1 MSYCVTFVNRDIPH
15 IYAISADE
23 LRYEDIFRLEKLHNV
38 NLKNFVLIMR
48 SREFIAL
55 NKDLDNLKEIKE
67 IIEKVMRSKYLPE
80 KLLDR
85 FEMLTDEKSTEILLK
100 YYSDW
105 RDEIRKRELNRRA
118 LSMLKSAKSLRIS
131 WKVKRNK
138 EIIKE
143 LFDIGYGIY
152 EKKAVCNYQQGAE
165 NAFMYGYLLGVQS
178 QKEASSHMK

>member
-15 IYAISADE
+15 VYTISTDE
-23 LRYEDIFRLEKLHNV
+23 LRYEDIFRLEKIHNV
-38 NLKNFVLIMR
+38 NPKNFVLIMR

-85 FEMLTDEKSTEILLK
+85 FAELTDTESSYILQKYFLDWKEK
-100 YYSDW
+100 
-105 RDEIRKRELNRRA
+105 IRKRELNRQA
-118 LSMLKSAKSLRIS
+118 LSMLKFAKSLRIS

-138 EIIKE
+138 QIIKE
-143 LFDIGYGIY
+143 LFDIGFGIY
-152 EKKAVCNYQQGAE
+152 EKKAVCDYQQGAE

-178 QKEASSHMK
+178 QKGGVCDE